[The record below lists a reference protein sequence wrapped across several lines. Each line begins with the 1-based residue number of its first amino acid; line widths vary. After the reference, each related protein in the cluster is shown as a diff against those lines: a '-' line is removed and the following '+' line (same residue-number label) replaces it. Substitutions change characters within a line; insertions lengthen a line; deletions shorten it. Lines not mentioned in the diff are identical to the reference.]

1 MGTLRDGRPADYLP
15 PGTVGQCL
23 LPPGNGGLCKRAA
36 TLKPTKCHRGLTHN
50 SRAGNP
56 KRLRPNCHSC
66 PRGTLEPAWVLHQ
79 GEGTQR
85 PQCAK
90 GKGPENPG
98 VAAPLAAAGC
108 RGNCRRDGRARLE
121 HLPCFVGHC
130 AWVSG
135 GTPCAS
141 VYGALRGLFTAG
153 DLSLCICLCD
163 REVPLLVSPVIPGD
177 GMADCAHFCQAPLDV
192 VFRIFSRTTSNPL

>member
-1 MGTLRDGRPADYLP
+1 MAGPLTTSLRGLWVS
-15 PGTVGQCL
+15 GL

-66 PRGTLEPAWVLHQ
+66 PRGTLEPAWVSHQ
-79 GEGTQR
+79 GEGAQR

-98 VAAPLAAAGC
+98 VAAPLAASGC
-108 RGNCRRDGRARLE
+108 RGNHMFLHSTQCL
-121 HLPCFVGHC
+121 
-130 AWVSG
+130 VSG
-135 GTPCAS
+135 GLPCAS
-141 VYGALRGLFTAG
+141 VYGALRGLYMAG

-163 REVPLLVSPVIPGD
+163 REVPLVMSPVFQATGWQIVHILVWPHLLLSFAYSGD
-177 GMADCAHFCQAPLDV
+177 PLPTHCSTK
-192 VFRIFSRTTSNPL
+192 FTTVLRG